1 MHLDRECLLAD
12 PVSAYVRR
20 RTYSKQTREL
30 QFYEFRIDL
39 YGFSI
44 AKDLTIA
51 IELKLYD
58 WRRAIEQALIYQL
71 CSDLVFIAVPEK
83 TIARIDGALL
93 QEHGIGLLAVDRVTR
108 CRQILAP
115 SQSHVVRPHYREAY
129 IDLLRREA
137 T

>member
-1 MHLDRECLLAD
+1 MRLKQERLLAE

-20 RTYSKQTREL
+20 KSFSKQTREL

-39 YGFSI
+39 YGFSR

-51 IELKLYD
+51 IELKLHN

-71 CSDLVFIAVPEK
+71 CSDLVFIAVPEN
-83 TIARIDGALL
+83 TIARIDGVLL
-93 QEHGIGLLAVDRVTR
+93 QEHGIGLLAVEGVAR

-115 SQSHVVRPHYREAY
+115 SLSHVVRPHYREAY
-129 IDLLRREA
+129 IELLQREA